1 MEAEGRSGEAVRR
14 APTPQPI
21 ADLLD
26 LFCRRWS
33 LRILWELRDGGSM
46 TSRALRAACGGVSA
60 GVLQQRLDELR
71 AADIVTV
78 NGGYRLTPEG
88 LDLLARMAP
97 LEEWAEAWARR
108 RD

>member
-1 MEAEGRSGEAVRR
+1 MEAEGRSGSTVPRV
-14 APTPQPI
+14 PTAQPI
-21 ADLLD
+21 AELLD

-71 AADIVTV
+71 SAGIVTV
-78 NGGYRLTPEG
+78 NGGYRLTPDG

-97 LEEWAEAWARR
+97 LEEWAEAWAHRST
-108 RD
+108 

>member
-1 MEAEGRSGEAVRR
+1 M
-14 APTPQPI
+14 
-21 ADLLD
+21 
-26 LFCRRWS
+26 
-33 LRILWELRDGGSM
+33 
-46 TSRALRAACGGVSA
+46 
-60 GVLQQRLDELR
+60 LQQRLDELR

-97 LEEWAEAWARR
+97 LEDWAEAWAKR